1 MSFEKSASRV
11 PAGATLLG
19 GDLTI
24 GSSFD
29 TAPAGRIT
37 CFPTGQNFV
46 VSSRHCWLSVARMT
60 MTTTERDDEKVAKLA
75 YPCARSM
82 WQNAESFQEARQNR
96 HDHHRPRRDQP
107 PRDAR

>member
-1 MSFEKSASRV
+1 MIAALTAAIRRVEGYPSAAPDER
-11 PAGATLLG
+11 PNAT
-19 GDLTI
+19 T
-24 GSSFD
+24 
-29 TAPAGRIT
+29 R
-37 CFPTGQNFV
+37 
-46 VSSRHCWLSVARMT
+46 R
-60 MTTTERDDEKVAKLA
+60 VAKLA